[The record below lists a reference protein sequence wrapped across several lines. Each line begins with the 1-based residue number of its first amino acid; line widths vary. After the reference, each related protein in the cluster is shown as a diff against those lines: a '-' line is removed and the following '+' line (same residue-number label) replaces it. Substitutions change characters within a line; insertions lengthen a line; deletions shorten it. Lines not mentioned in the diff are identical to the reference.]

1 MISAQHQ
8 RRSLGFTLVELL
20 VVIAIIGILVA
31 LLLPAIQAAREAA
44 RRSQCNNN
52 LRQICTAV
60 QLFEGATGKLP
71 PGRYACDNGF
81 NDSVCN
87 AADPVIPLSG
97 FWMIL
102 PYLENQPMFAQLNL
116 KGAPADLPQY
126 HPERDLMVNAAWYAN
141 VDNQKILDTQL
152 AEYRCPSDQ
161 GEPTYTGVKFDGTNL
176 PIPRFPLA
184 VGSYAFVSGTNGPIQ
199 FSYGSEGKQWNNG
212 PFVYKRQL
220 KLRQI
225 TDGTTSTMFAGEASR
240 GHTAEGRNR
249 WYFAARHTDSLRVT
263 ESPLNSSLGVPAVQL
278 PDTTYVTNGAFRS
291 DHPGGANFTFG
302 DAHVEFLTDEV
313 DLQVYQALSTIA
325 GRKDVIEP
333 TDLSR

>member
-1 MISAQHQ
+1 MTTVQERHRVA
-8 RRSLGFTLVELL
+8 GFTLVELL

-52 LRQICTAV
+52 LRQVCTAV
-60 QLFEGATGKLP
+60 QLFEGSYKRFP
-71 PGRYACDNGF
+71 SGRFSCDTGF

-87 AADPVIPLSG
+87 AGDPVIPLSG

-102 PYLENQPMFAQLNL
+102 PFIENQSMFAQLDL
-116 KGAPADLPQY
+116 HGSPADLPQY
-126 HPERDLMVNAAWYAN
+126 HPERDLAINNAWFADAN
-141 VDNQKILDTQL
+141 NQKILETQL
-152 AEYRCPSDQ
+152 AEFRCPSDE
-161 GEPTYTGVKFDGTNL
+161 GEPIYSGVKFDGTNL
-176 PIPRFPLA
+176 PIPRYLLA
-184 VGSYAFVSGTNGPIQ
+184 VGSYAFVSGTNGPRQ

-212 PFVYKRQL
+212 PFVYKRQI

-225 TDGTTSTMFAGEASR
+225 TDGTTTTMFAGEAAR

-263 ESPLNSSLGVPAVQL
+263 ESPLNTPLGIQAVQL

-291 DHPGGANFTFG
+291 DHPGGGNFTFG
-302 DAHVEFLTDEV
+302 DAHVEFVTDEI
-313 DLQVYQALSTIA
+313 DLQVYQALSTVA
-325 GRKDVIEP
+325 GRKDITEP
-333 TDLSR
+333 TNLSH

>member
-1 MISAQHQ
+1 MNPVQQ
-8 RRSLGFTLVELL
+8 RQRMSGFTLVELL

-60 QLFEGATGKLP
+60 QLFEGTYKKLP
-71 PGRYACDNGF
+71 AGRHTCDTGY
-81 NDSVCN
+81 NDTVCN
-87 AADPVIPLSG
+87 SGDPVVPLSG

-102 PYLENQPMFAQLNL
+102 PFIENQSIFSQLAL
-116 KGAPADLPQY
+116 KGPPADLPQY
-126 HPERDLMVNAAWYAN
+126 HPERDLIINNAWFMMPEH
-141 VDNQKILDTQL
+141 QKILETQL
-152 AEYRCPSDQ
+152 AEFRCPSDQ
-161 GEPTYTGVKFDGTNL
+161 GEPIYAGVKIDGTNL
-176 PIPRFPLA
+176 QIPRFQLA
-184 VGSYAFVSGTNGPIQ
+184 VGSYAMVSGTNGPTQ

-212 PFVYKRQL
+212 PFVYKRQV

-225 TDGTTSTMFAGEASR
+225 SDGLTATMFVGEASR

-263 ESPLNSSLGVPAVQL
+263 ESPVNTPLSLQAVQL

-302 DAHVEFLTDEV
+302 DAHVEFVANEI
-313 DLQVYQALSTIA
+313 DLQVYQALSTVA
-325 GRKDVIEP
+325 GRKNVIEP

>member
-1 MISAQHQ
+1 MNAEQ
-8 RRSLGFTLVELL
+8 RRRKVPGFTLVELL

-60 QLFEGATGKLP
+60 QLFEGSYKKLP
-71 PGRYACDNGF
+71 AGRHSCDTGF

-87 AADPVIPLSG
+87 SGDPVIPLSA

-102 PYLENQPMFAQLNL
+102 PFIENQSMFAQLSLN
-116 KGAPADLPQY
+116 GPPADLPQY
-126 HPERDLMVNAAWYAN
+126 HPERDLIINNAWYTVPEHQA
-141 VDNQKILDTQL
+141 ILESQL
-152 AEYRCPSDQ
+152 AEFRCPSDQ
-161 GEPTYTGVKFDGTNL
+161 GEPLYTAVKIDGTNL
-176 PIPRFPLA
+176 PVPRFA
-184 VGSYAFVSGTNGPIQ
+184 MAIGSYAMVSGTNGPRE
-199 FSYGSEGKQWNNG
+199 FSYGADAKQWNNG
-212 PFVYKRQL
+212 PFVYKRQV

-225 TDGTTSTMFAGEASR
+225 TDGTSTTMFAGEASR

-249 WYFAARHTDSLRVT
+249 WFFAARHTDSLRVT
-263 ESPLNSSLGVPAVQL
+263 ESPLNTPLGIQAVQL

-291 DHPGGANFTFG
+291 DHPGGGNFTFG
-302 DAHVEFLTDEV
+302 DAHVEFITDEI

-325 GRKDVIEP
+325 GRRNVVEP
-333 TDLSR
+333 TDLTR